1 MPDLTVYRLTFAGGL
16 HVGARG
22 VDLAESSVGVPSDTL
37 LAALLDAH
45 HRAGGQVEDW
55 FVPPSDPSAPTRDC
69 PYRITS
75 AFPYAGEVRFF
86 PMPVPAQAFFSD
98 DLLKTRR
105 KDMKRIRFVSEGIL
119 RKMLAGGSLD
129 GWLFPKDEKADP
141 QTGVALQGGAL
152 WLTLDECAHLPDSLR
167 YDVKPNKPIPPRA
180 LRRHEVYTETTV
192 PRVTVDRIN
201 AASNIFH
208 AGRVTFA
215 AGCGLW
221 FGLSG
226 QPPADLM
233 RALQVLGEDGL
244 GGERAAGYGAFTW
257 TVAPQPLALPDP
269 SPDGAALLLSRYHPR
284 AGEIAALQRPGAA
297 YELTAVAGWLRTW
310 DGAAQRRRRLW
321 LLREGSVVYLPGSGP
336 WGDVMDVRPTY
347 ENPAG
352 DLPHPVWRAGLALAV
367 KWPYPSLQGG
377 QNA

>member
-22 VDLAESSVGVPSDTL
+22 VDLAESSIGVPSDTL

-45 HRAGGQVEDW
+45 HRAGGRIEDW
-55 FVPPSDPSAPTRDC
+55 FIPPAEPGATWRDC

-75 AFPYAGEVRFF
+75 AFPYAGKVYFF
-86 PMPVPAQAFFSD
+86 PMPVPAQAFFSHN
-98 DLLKTRR
+98 LLRDRR
-105 KDMKRIRFVSEGIL
+105 KDVKRIRFVSKGIL
-119 RKMLAGGSLD
+119 HKMLAGESLD

-141 QTGVALQGGAL
+141 QTGVALQSGAL
-152 WLTLDECAHLPDSLR
+152 WLTLDECAHLPDRLR
-167 YDVKPNKPIPPRA
+167 CDPKTNRPIPPRA
-180 LRRHEVYTETTV
+180 LRRHAVYAEATV
-192 PRVTVDRIN
+192 PRVTVDRVN
-201 AASNIFH
+201 SASTIFH

-226 QPPADLM
+226 QPPAELK

-257 TVAPQPLALPDP
+257 TVAQQPLALPDP

-284 AGEIAALQRPGAA
+284 AEETAALQRPDAA
-297 YELTAVAGWLRTW
+297 YELTAVAGWLRTR

-321 LLREGSVVYLPGSGP
+321 LVREGSVVYLPGSGP
-336 WGDVMDVRPTY
+336 WGDVVDVCPTY

-367 KWPYPSLQGG
+367 AWPYPSQGG
-377 QNA
+377 QDA